1 MCDGQ
6 IPQVAA
12 EPEVDA
18 NDEEVAPEPEATTE
32 QMTVPQIKQEE
43 EKQGDSGDEGAVS
56 ASPA

>member
-1 MCDGQ
+1 MPEQEEAVVIESNEDGQ

-32 QMTVPQIKQEE
+32 QMTVPQIEQEE
-43 EKQGDSGDEGAVS
+43 E
-56 ASPA
+56 